1 MIHTTH
7 GKAIEAYKV
16 LGEIWSEG
24 WFLTDSR
31 LMLYLRD
38 QMNPEVQFHDMKV
51 GELLKK
57 YNPKH
62 LENGSLQFEIPEDA
76 EAFRKDIDEMQ
87 NMEIDINA
95 DPIVLDMEMYK
106 ARGPKMPVIPPK
118 KLEQLVG
125 FIEMV

>member
-7 GKAIEAYKV
+7 GKAIEAYKT
-16 LGEIWSEG
+16 LGQIWRKG
-24 WFLTDSR
+24 FFLTDSR
-31 LMLYLRD
+31 LMLYLHD
-38 QMNPEVQFHDMKV
+38 QMNSEVQFHDVKV
-51 GELLKK
+51 SELLKK

-106 ARGPKMPVIPPK
+106 ALGSNQPVITPAELST
-118 KLEQLVG
+118 LEG